1 LGWLLKKNAGN
12 SGGTFVMNPSKKTIQ
27 LGCVLLLIEGVYMA
41 ASRWA
46 FWSMGYGIQSEL
58 WRTGI
63 RSAAALCR

>member
-46 FWSMGYGIQSEL
+46 FWSMGYGIQS
-58 WRTGI
+58 GV
-63 RSAAALCR
+63 SGFLCAGRLNVS